1 MALTGRGGMVFV
13 LEGAQRACGLGALTE
28 DEAAAVAVMEAARA
42 GEQKLHAEMAP
53 RVGLAGA
60 DAIVSVAAVD
70 ARILSRDA
78 LSSGS
83 WRVLLGRA
91 ERRRANRRCG
101 QLFYPCLSAL
111 AIGGCRRHGWPQSAA
126 DRERCARKK
135 VRMWRTANAMRS
147 VGSFQG

>member
-91 ERRRANRRCG
+91 ERRRANR
-101 QLFYPCLSAL
+101 
-111 AIGGCRRHGWPQSAA
+111 
-126 DRERCARKK
+126 
-135 VRMWRTANAMRS
+135 
-147 VGSFQG
+147 